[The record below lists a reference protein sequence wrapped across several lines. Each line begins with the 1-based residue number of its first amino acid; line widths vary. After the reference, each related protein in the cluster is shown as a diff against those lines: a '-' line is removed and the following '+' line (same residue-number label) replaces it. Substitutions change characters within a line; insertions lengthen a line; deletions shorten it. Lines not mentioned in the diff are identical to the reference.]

1 MFRLQGSLIFHPNP
15 LPDVSQSSGADG
27 SFLFPWAL
35 LKLPRYSNCSRHF
48 KFLIEV
54 IISTHS
60 LYQHLVEESTI
71 LLTVGSPDETPPHN
85 CSTLRK
91 HFVPGEEI
99 KNCLEENLTLKSK
112 NVVEKIIPLL

>member
-60 LYQHLVEESTI
+60 LYQHLVEELTI
-71 LLTVGSPDETPPHN
+71 LLTVGSPDETPP
-85 CSTLRK
+85 R
-91 HFVPGEEI
+91 
-99 KNCLEENLTLKSK
+99 
-112 NVVEKIIPLL
+112 IIAVL